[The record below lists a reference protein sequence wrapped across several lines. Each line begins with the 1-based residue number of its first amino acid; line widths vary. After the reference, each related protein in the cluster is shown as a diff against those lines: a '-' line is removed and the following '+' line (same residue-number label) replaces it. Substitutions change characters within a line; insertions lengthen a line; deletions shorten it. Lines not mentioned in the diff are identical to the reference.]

1 MSWVG
6 LPGYDC
12 GLCGFPSCSSAAR
25 HMELGGRDVE
35 CPFARPSIGPPWIAR
50 PARLR
55 VVRPC
60 PSRPALAEVVLSL
73 SPEGARFR
81 PLDHE
86 AASLTLPALGLRT
99 RTALRG
105 QMVIGES
112 ADLRVNVFITGK
124 VSVRSELGEEAARE
138 ILPRLLRCLAAAS
151 VCQETGLAELEVAA
165 GWAGAGHGL
174 LCSYPRDYLRLAGLE
189 LRGLPARKAAA
200 DRPDLVEAFR
210 AMASLEDAD
219 VEEAARLGAEELI
232 RGELL
237 GLWLLGAA
245 VEVRRA
251 LNNDPDRS
259 SCQALSDVLAG
270 RTADVGSIQEMAR
283 SSERGVAR
291 PALAALRLS
300 SAWEVIV

>member
-1 MSWVG
+1 MK
-6 LPGYDC
+6 
-12 GLCGFPSCSSAAR
+12 
-25 HMELGGRDVE
+25 
-35 CPFARPSIGPPWIAR
+35 CPFVRPSIGPPWIAR
-50 PARLR
+50 PAKLR

-60 PSRPALAEVVLSL
+60 PSRPTLEEVVLSL

-138 ILPRLLRCLAAAS
+138 ILPRLLRCLTAAS
-151 VCQETGLAELEVAA
+151 VCQETGLSELEVAA
-165 GWAGAGHGL
+165 GWAGAGHRL
-174 LCSYPRDYLRLAGLE
+174 LCSYPRPYLELAGVE
-189 LRGLPARKAAA
+189 SRGVPARKAIE
-200 DRPDLVEAFR
+200 DRLEVGEAFR
-210 AMASLEDAD
+210 GMASLEDAD
-219 VEEAARLGAEELI
+219 VEEAAGLGVEVLE
-232 RGELL
+232 GGDLL

-251 LNNDPDRS
+251 LKNDPDRS
-259 SCQALSDVLAG
+259 NCQALSDVLSG
-270 RTADVGSIQEMAR
+270 RPIDIDNVQKKAQSG
-283 SSERGVAR
+283 ERRVAR
-291 PALAALRLS
+291 PAMAALRLS
-300 SAWEVIV
+300 SAGEVIV

>member
-1 MSWVG
+1 MG

-25 HMELGGRDVE
+25 HMELGKRDVR
-35 CPFARPSIGPPWIAR
+35 CPFSRPSIGPAWIAR
-50 PARLR
+50 PAKLR

-60 PSRPALAEVVLSL
+60 PSRPTLAELVISL
-73 SPEGARFR
+73 APEDARFR

-105 QMVIGES
+105 QMVIGET
-112 ADLRVNVFITGK
+112 AELRVNVFITGK
-124 VSVRSELGEEAARE
+124 VSVRSELGEEAARD

-165 GWAGAGHGL
+165 GWAGAGHEL
-174 LCSYPRDYLRLAGLE
+174 LCSYPRHYMRLAGLE
-189 LRGLPARKAAA
+189 LRGLPAGKAAA

-219 VEEAARLGAEELI
+219 VDEAARLGAEALAE
-232 RGELL
+232 GELL

-251 LNNDPDRS
+251 LKNDPDRS
-259 SCQALSDVLAG
+259 SCQALSQVLAG
-270 RTADVGSIQEMAR
+270 RAVDVGSLQEMAR
-283 SSERGVAR
+283 SSERRVAR
-291 PALAALRLS
+291 PAMAALKLS